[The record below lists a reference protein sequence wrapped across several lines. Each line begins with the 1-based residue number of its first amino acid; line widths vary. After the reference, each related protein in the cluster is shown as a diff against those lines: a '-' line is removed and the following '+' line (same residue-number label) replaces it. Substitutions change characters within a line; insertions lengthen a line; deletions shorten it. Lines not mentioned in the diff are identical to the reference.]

1 MKYGIFS
8 AVVEQIAPPISV
20 TDIIYAKKFINN
32 PVAIFDDENAARA
45 VLK

>member
-20 TDIIYAKKFINN
+20 TDIIYAKNLSTPLWQFSTMKT
-32 PVAIFDDENAARA
+32 PQGRC
-45 VLK
+45 